1 METDQSKQG
10 RRRSGG
16 RSAAE
21 DAIIEAAWLYYHEG
35 QNQNEIARRLNVSR
49 PTVVNYLQGAR
60 DRGYV
65 RITLADEAFVN
76 HQTSIAL
83 KERFALAD
91 AYIVPDGQDITA
103 SLTRVA
109 RGAGE
114 WLPSLLQSG
123 DRLGV
128 AWGQTI
134 YTVAE
139 TMPPVRTQN
148 ISVLQL
154 VGSMAT
160 PYGFT
165 AEICSAHLA
174 QRLSARCIN
183 LHAPALLSSPDLAAQ
198 LREEPLIKAQLEAV
212 NKCNKTL
219 FAAGSIQPNSHVV
232 SSGVATREDL
242 RHYIDKGAAG
252 VLCGQFIDQA
262 GKPIKGRLNDR
273 MIGVDL
279 DTMIGLDVGLLVSVG
294 KDKVGPMLAAIRG
307 GYVTHVVT
315 SRRTAERMLKT
326 A

>member
-1 METDQSKQG
+1 MDNDPSKQV
-10 RRRSGG
+10 RRRSSS
-16 RSAAE
+16 RSAGE
-21 DAIIEAAWLYYHEG
+21 DAVIEAAWLYYHEG
-35 QNQNEIARRLNVSR
+35 KNQNEIARLLNVSR
-49 PTVVNYLQGAR
+49 PTVVNYLQSAR

-65 RITLADEAFVN
+65 RISLADEAFVN

-83 KERFALAD
+83 KERFSLAGV
-91 AYIVPDGQDITA
+91 YLVPDPEDA
-103 SLTRVA
+103 NAALHRVA

-114 WLPSLLQSG
+114 WLPTLLKPG

-134 YTVAE
+134 FSVAE
-139 TMPPVRTQN
+139 AMPQVRTRDV
-148 ISVLQL
+148 SVLQL

-183 LHAPALLSSPDLAAQ
+183 LHAPAVLSSTELAAH
-198 LREEPLIKAQLEAV
+198 LRAEPLIKAQLDAV
-212 NKCNKTL
+212 NNCNKTI
-219 FAAGSIQPNSHVV
+219 FAAGSIQPDSHVV
-232 SSGVATREDL
+232 SSGVATRDEL
-242 RHYIDKGAAG
+242 GHYIQQGAAG
-252 VLCGQFIDQA
+252 VLCGQFIDKN
-262 GKPIKGRLNDR
+262 GKPIKGSLNDR

-279 DTMIGLDVGLLVSVG
+279 ETMTGLDVGLLVSVG
-294 KDKVGPMLAAIRG
+294 TDKVAPMLAAIRG

-315 SRRTAERMLKT
+315 SRETAEQMLAT